1 VNQKY
6 GLHFTKQFCG
16 YLKIQVAAH
25 SIKGVKVQKSMM
37 QQKEGRKANSPIQQP
52 IHGYRILGP

>member
-1 VNQKY
+1 MNQKY

-16 YLKIQVAAH
+16 YLKVQVAAH

-37 QQKEGRKANSPIQQP
+37 QQKEEKQTHQYSNQSMDA
-52 IHGYRILGP
+52 GY